1 MKMLRKRGM
10 KLNKKYLVWLSLIIV
25 ITLIILIVFL
35 NMNNT
40 LIKDNKI
47 TGEIISK
54 RTYNS
59 QTYSNNDGTYT
70 SVIAGGAIFFYDGQE
85 YVEIDK
91 ISSPLIEKKIITLNE
106 IPKSN
111 LIDFGAYQLHKGVD
125 VSISSDGELLI
136 SDANKK
142 IIQVLPRPFSFDVN
156 NDTIMNDYKI
166 EMIDG
171 INKKFSLKV
180 EVDKNWLQN
189 ADYPVEVDPTITL
202 DSTSG
207 IYGGYI
213 DQQVTSYYRY
223 PGSDFILLGRDLY
236 GYKRGFIEFDT
247 SSIPDSAVINNVIL
261 TFTVSQSFPTDVAL
275 DMINITRFNNTKINN
290 LTKYTDDDTG
300 NNLLGSNIA
309 TGTGRPAYVAKSIEL
324 ETTGDKIFDLGT
336 NADNDLQNQL
346 TGNYFGV
353 GIRHWYDNPQAPL
366 YHDAEIILSP
376 TQGPSPKLIVT
387 YTAPIQYSCQ
397 IQIDNNPSTI
407 EIGQTLLGTVKCYGD
422 GNQIDCW
429 NNNDHTP
436 STSIN
441 LDLKKFKQI
450 SSGGFNIQTFEI
462 TGQNPA
468 GQGTITDVIAIS
480 GTESTSCSKTIQ
492 VVNAPVNPCST
503 PGATCKV
510 SCDANEHQDTIDPT
524 CNSVANGICCIA
536 NPMENLCTTTGAT
549 CRASCLTGEQQDT
562 GDGTCNVGGGVMC
575 CIANPATSCK
585 ISPDADIVLSPVLI
599 GTFGAIS
606 VNCYDVSNANANCTA
621 TLPSM
626 SLSPSN
632 ILNILSTI
640 PSVATFGG
648 NKYEVFLVSFEKNQA
663 IIGGTMTGSIN
674 TLQNPTCTP
683 IIQVTTPPVDGCA
696 TGATCRVTSCNAGEQ
711 QDTGDGT
718 CNVNGG
724 TICCIANPVENLCS
738 TPEANCRASCLAGEQ
753 QDTGDGTC
761 NVNGG
766 IICCVCQSQPEVC
779 NDSIDNDCDL
789 LIDCADSSCTGNPA
803 CVACNPLCI
812 SPVCNPVPN
821 EICENLV
828 DDNCNG
834 QINEGC
840 IIELPRQFCGELTQN
855 QCAESIYWTPTII
868 RNIQSLSPIYDSLNR
883 EINCGQ
889 IVWITSPTNPNAPND
904 GCGIRFDCGCQLNTI
919 GDRCLNRRGVS
930 IMPEG
935 ASWDCIPIDNPIRNL
950 LGQCLTDVNNSLLGE
965 CIFANNPY
973 KVSWTADWF
982 NSDYSGGFL
991 TIASPPPENV
1001 VCENGDKT
1009 FPCPSKSAV
1018 PFFTFFNLIISCLV
1032 IAGVYFVFRRK

>member
-1 MKMLRKRGM
+1 MAVKRKH
-10 KLNKKYLVWLSLIIV
+10 
-25 ITLIILIVFL
+25 ILIVFIFVLVLIGIVIFASFLLPFSNKDNSLSGNVIKL
-35 NMNNT
+35 NDISN
-40 LIKDNKI
+40 IKLEGKNISNKI
-47 TGEIISK
+47 TGEVISK

-59 QTYSNNDGTYT
+59 QTYANADNTYT
-70 SVIAGGAIFFYDGQE
+70 AVIGGGTIFFYDGEE
-85 YVEIDK
+85 YVELDK

-125 VSISSDGELLI
+125 VSISENGELLI

-142 IIQVLPRPFSFDVN
+142 LLQVLPRPFSADAN
-156 NDTIMNDYKI
+156 NDTIINEYKMEIKKLDEKELNDATAIEQGFDRQMNLAV
-166 EMIDG
+166 
-171 INKKFSLKV
+171 N
-180 EVDKNWLQN
+180 VDKTWLKS
-189 ADYPVEVDPTITL
+189 ASYPVEVDPTTVVLTNETVVYDGSIAHEGFNYQRYTTIL
-202 DSTSG
+202 DVGNDQWGTSK
-207 IYGGYI
+207 
-213 DQQVTSYYRY
+213 
-223 PGSDFILLGRDLY
+223 Y
-236 GYKRGFIEFDT
+236 GYHRAFIEFDT

-353 GIRHWYDNPQAPL
+353 GIRHWYDNPQAPFF
-366 YHDAEIILSP
+366 HDAEIILSL

-585 ISPDADIVLSPVLI
+585 ISPDADIVLSPCPLPAILAHCRRLGGRTRNTDYYCRI
-599 GTFGAIS
+599 GLSASGF
-606 VNCYDVSNANANCTA
+606 CPDEE
-621 TLPSM
+621 PS
-626 SLSPSN
+626 PG
-632 ILNILSTI
+632 STED
-640 PSVATFGG
+640 A
-648 NKYEVFLVSFEKNQA
+648 
-663 IIGGTMTGSIN
+663 
-674 TLQNPTCTP
+674 
-683 IIQVTTPPVDGCA
+683 
-696 TGATCRVTSCNAGEQ
+696 R
-711 QDTGDGT
+711 
-718 CNVNGG
+718 
-724 TICCIANPVENLCS
+724 
-738 TPEANCRASCLAGEQ
+738 R
-753 QDTGDGTC
+753 
-761 NVNGG
+761 
-766 IICCVCQSQPEVC
+766 
-779 NDSIDNDCDL
+779 ND
-789 LIDCADSSCTGNPA
+789 
-803 CVACNPLCI
+803 
-812 SPVCNPVPN
+812 
-821 EICENLV
+821 
-828 DDNCNG
+828 
-834 QINEGC
+834 
-840 IIELPRQFCGELTQN
+840 
-855 QCAESIYWTPTII
+855 
-868 RNIQSLSPIYDSLNR
+868 
-883 EINCGQ
+883 
-889 IVWITSPTNPNAPND
+889 
-904 GCGIRFDCGCQLNTI
+904 
-919 GDRCLNRRGVS
+919 
-930 IMPEG
+930 EG
-935 ASWDCIPIDNPIRNL
+935 A
-950 LGQCLTDVNNSLLGE
+950 
-965 CIFANNPY
+965 
-973 KVSWTADWF
+973 
-982 NSDYSGGFL
+982 
-991 TIASPPPENV
+991 
-1001 VCENGDKT
+1001 
-1009 FPCPSKSAV
+1009 
-1018 PFFTFFNLIISCLV
+1018 
-1032 IAGVYFVFRRK
+1032 